1 MDPLVRQTA
10 LEVLLSHQ
18 KDLSDTQLK
27 EALRLGLADPDF
39 PIAEIALKFMLKNK
53 LVAHYLGELKILASR
68 LTSKDDP
75 YLKQL
80 GQRVEKIIKL
90 SSKV

>member
-18 KDLSDTQLK
+18 KDLSDTQLR
-27 EALRLGLADPDF
+27 EALRLGLSDPDF
-39 PIAEIALKFMLKNK
+39 PIAEMALKFVLKNK
-53 LVAHYLGELKILASR
+53 LVLHYLGELTVLASQF
-68 LTSKDDP
+68 TSKDDP

-80 GQRVEKIIKL
+80 GQRVEKILKL
-90 SSKV
+90 ASKV